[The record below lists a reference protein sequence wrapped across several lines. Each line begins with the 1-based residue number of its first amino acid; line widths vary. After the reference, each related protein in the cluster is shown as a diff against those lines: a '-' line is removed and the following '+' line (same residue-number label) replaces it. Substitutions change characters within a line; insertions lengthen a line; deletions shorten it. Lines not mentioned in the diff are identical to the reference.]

1 MTNPLTQQDVNNTA
15 WAACDTFRGVIDP
28 AQYKDYILVMLFLK
42 YISDQWADHYAA
54 YRKEYGDNE
63 ERIRR
68 KLERERFIL
77 PYVEF
82 KDEKTGEVTDRFL
95 ADFHALYERRKAA
108 NLGELIN
115 IVLDHIEE
123 ANKAKLEG
131 VFRNIDFNSEA
142 NLGKT
147 KDRNR
152 RLENLLGDFA
162 KLDLRPSRVS
172 EDVIGNTY
180 IYLIER
186 FASDAGKKAGEF
198 YTPKQVSK
206 LLAQLAAPKPGDRIC
221 DPTCGSGGLLIE
233 AAALV
238 EAQGSRDFALF
249 GQEVNGS
256 TWALA
261 RMNMFLHGKDA
272 ARIEWGDTLNSPALV
287 EADRL
292 MRFNVV
298 VANPPFSLDKWGAAE
313 AQADRY
319 NRFLARRATQVQG
332 RLRVRH
338 PHDRNR
344 AAAGRAR
351 GRGGAAR
358 RAVPGRRR
366 RPHPPRLIEEN
377 LLDAVIGLPGNL
389 FPTTSIPVAILVF
402 DRAREKGGAR
412 ENCQDVLFI
421 DASRDYQSG
430 KNQNALLDE
439 HMAKHARHLP
449 RPPAGGQV
457 RPRRQPAG
465 DRRQRLQPQH
475 PALRRHLRGRGR
487 DRRRRRRAGDRA
499 PGRRTGRGAP
509 AHEAVPE
516 GAGRMSG
523 GELILYTAEDGSAAI
538 QLRAEGGTVWLTQ
551 LEMATLFDT
560 TKQNISLH
568 IKNILP
574 RGS

>member
-1 MTNPLTQQDVNNTA
+1 MTDQITQQDVNHTA
-15 WAACDTFRGVIDP
+15 WAACDTFRGVVDP

-42 YISDQWADHYAA
+42 YISDLWADHYAA
-54 YRKEYGDNE
+54 YQREYGDNE

-77 PYVEF
+77 PIVEF
-82 KDEKTGEVTDRFL
+82 RDEGTGAVTDRFL

-115 IVLDHIEE
+115 IVLDRIEE
-123 ANKAKLEG
+123 ANKLKLEG

-147 KDRNR
+147 RDRNR

-162 KLDLRPSRVS
+162 RLDLRPSRVS

-221 DPTCGSGGLLIE
+221 DPSCGSGGLLIE

-238 EAQGSRDFALF
+238 EQQGSRDFALF

-261 RMNMFLHGKDA
+261 RMNMFLHSKDA
-272 ARIEWGDTLNSPALV
+272 ARIEWGDTINSPALV

-298 VANPPFSLDKWGAAE
+298 VANPPFSLDKWGGPDVE
-313 AQADRY
+313 ADRY
-319 NRFLARRATQVQG
+319 SRFWRGLPPKSKGDYAFITHMIETALPQEG
-332 RLRVRH
+332 RVAVVV
-338 PHDRNR
+338 PH
-344 AAAGRAR
+344 GVLF
-351 GRGGAAR
+351 RGGAEGRIR
-358 RAVPGRRR
+358 RA
-366 RPHPPRLIEEN
+366 LIEEN

-389 FPTTSIPVAILVF
+389 FPTTSIPVAVLVF
-402 DRAREKGGAR
+402 DRAREKGGR
-412 ENCQDVLFI
+412 FEQYRKVLFV
-421 DASRDYQSG
+421 DASRDFQPG

-439 HMAKHARHLP
+439 HLARIVEVFRSRRPIPRYAHLASPEEIAGNDYNLNIP
-449 RPPAGGQV
+449 RYV
-457 RPRRQPAG
+457 
-465 DRRQRLQPQH
+465 D
-475 PALRRHLRGRGR
+475 
-487 DRRRRRRAGDRA
+487 
-499 PGRRTGRGAP
+499 TFEE
-509 AHEAVPE
+509 EAEIDVAAVE
-516 GAGRMSG
+516 QEIEQLE
-523 GELILYTAEDGSAAI
+523 GELAEV
-538 QLRAEGGTVWLTQ
+538 RVR
-551 LEMATLFDT
+551 M
-560 TKQNISLH
+560 KQYL
-568 IKNILP
+568 KEL
-574 RGS
+574 GV

>member
-1 MTNPLTQQDVNNTA
+1 MTDQLTQQDVNNTA

-42 YISDQWADHYAA
+42 YISDQWADHYAE
-54 YRKEYGDNE
+54 YQKEYGNNE

-68 KLERERFIL
+68 KLERERFTL

-82 KDEKTGEVTDRFL
+82 KDEKTGEITDRFL
-95 ADFHALYERRKAA
+95 ADFHALYERRKEA

-172 EDVIGNTY
+172 EDVIGDTY

-206 LLAQLAAPKPGDRIC
+206 LLAQLATPKPGDRIC
-221 DPTCGSGGLLIE
+221 DPTCGAGGLLIE

-298 VANPPFSLDKWGAAE
+298 VANPPFRLDKWGASE

-319 NRFLARRATQVQG
+319 NRFWRGLPPKSKGDYAFVTHMIETALPQEG
-332 RLRVRH
+332 RVAVVV
-338 PHDRNR
+338 PH
-344 AAAGRAR
+344 GVLF
-351 GRGGAAR
+351 RGGAEGRIR
-358 RAVPGRRR
+358 RA
-366 RPHPPRLIEEN
+366 LIEEN

-412 ENCQDVLFI
+412 EACQEVLFI

-430 KNQNALLDE
+430 KNQNVLLDE
-439 HMAKHARHLP
+439 HRARVLTTF
-449 RPPAGGQV
+449 RA
-457 RPRRQPAG
+457 RQPMDKYAHVAG
-465 DRRQRLQPQH
+465 LQEIADNDFNLNIPRYVDTFEEEEEIDVAAVELEIERL
-475 PALRRHLRGRGR
+475 
-487 DRRRRRRAGDRA
+487 
-499 PGRRTGRGAP
+499 
-509 AHEAVPE
+509 E
-516 GAGRMSG
+516 
-523 GELILYTAEDGSAAI
+523 GELVEVRT
-538 QLRAEGGTVWLTQ
+538 R
-551 LEMATLFDT
+551 M
-560 TKQNISLH
+560 KQYL
-568 IKNILP
+568 KEL
-574 RGS
+574 GV